1 MQSQRM
7 PERSVPHPPAASGE
21 AGARSDAWLRAL
33 GWLLLVIFLVAVPLV
48 FYRGF
53 AGQFSYVKILL
64 TKLTALVGL
73 IAWAL
78 ALLWGRLARSPRSR
92 RAWPLA
98 LLSLAV
104 LLSCFNSPVPIFSL
118 REAAYFLCGPAWF
131 LLFITWAEGEAAV
144 RRAARLAA
152 MAGTVVG
159 CIALLQWLGH
169 DPLLWGGY
177 HIEWGHMVA
186 RMRLYST
193 LGNPNF
199 VAGYLIGT
207 VFLALALA
215 AVAVKLWERIAWS
228 AAAAVMLVAIVG
240 TGSRGAWGGLG
251 VGAVVAGLVIMRSLT
266 SVAATA
272 PEAAV
277 ADSSPKGKRR
287 GQVRSFIGPVSF
299 WLVLP
304 VLTRFIEALLG
315 RFEGRLYLWR
325 VSWPMFAEHPLI
337 GSGWGSFQLQFLDL
351 QARFITD
358 HPALARYWSNVG
370 QLHNDPMQLWLE
382 TGALGLVAFAW
393 VVWRYGREATEGV
406 RGAGSGLARFWLA
419 ASAGGVAA
427 ILCDSIFNFQFSV
440 PPTLLLLFTLLAL
453 PAALGG
459 GKSDE
464 GMAQTCGSLH
474 VCDEPIRRHHKTMAA
489 PAAGDSVPKSAR
501 SGTYLLPG
509 RILLSLVLLG
519 SAGLLIRQIIR
530 QAQAERDYA
539 VALGFERNGD
549 FIGVERACRQ
559 GLTLD
564 PLNGRLHFALARA
577 LFSTDQAAE
586 ALAETLRAERTYRDS
601 HIEVLKARILDQMGA
616 ASPAL
621 ETYRH
626 ALALDPTL
634 KTVQADIKRLE
645 ESSRAR

>member
-1 MQSQRM
+1 M
-7 PERSVPHPPAASGE
+7 
-21 AGARSDAWLRAL
+21 
-33 GWLLLVIFLVAVPLV
+33 PLV

-53 AGQFSYVKILL
+53 AEQFSYLKILV
-64 TKLTALVGL
+64 TKLTVLVGL
-73 IAWAL
+73 VAWAL
-78 ALLWGRLARSPRSR
+78 ALLWGRSVWSLRSR
-92 RAWPLA
+92 LALPLV

-104 LLSCFNSPVPIFSL
+104 IVSCLNSPVPVFSL
-118 REAAYFLCGPAWF
+118 REAAYFLCGPAWA
-131 LLFITWAEGEAAV
+131 LLFIAWADGEAMV

-152 MAGTVVG
+152 MAATVV
-159 CIALLQWLGH
+159 ALIGVLQWSGH

-177 HIEWGHMVA
+177 RIEWGHMVA

-199 VAGYLIGT
+199 VAGYLIGA

-215 AVAVKLWERIAWS
+215 AVAVKLRERIAWS

-251 VGAVVAGLVIMRSLT
+251 VGALVAGLLIIIRGRLS
-266 SVAATA
+266 AFGRATA

-277 ADSSPKGKRR
+277 ADSRPKGKRR

-299 WLVLP
+299 WFFLP
-304 VLTRFIEALLG
+304 VLTRFIEAVLG

-325 VSWPMFAEHPLI
+325 VSWPVFAEHPLI
-337 GSGWGSFQLQFLDL
+337 GSGWGSFQLRFLDL
-351 QARFITD
+351 QARFIAE

-382 TGALGLVAFAW
+382 TGAVGLVAFGW
-393 VVWRYGREATEGV
+393 VVWRYGWETTEGV
-406 RGAGSGLARFWLA
+406 RVAGSGLARFWLA

-427 ILCDSIFNFQFSV
+427 ILFDSIFNFQFSV

-453 PAALGG
+453 PVALGC
-459 GKSDE
+459 GKSNE
-464 GMAQTCGSLH
+464 GGSVAATGAQ
-474 VCDEPIRRHHKTMAA
+474 D
-489 PAAGDSVPKSAR
+489 DSIPKSAR

-509 RILLSLVLLG
+509 RILLSLVLLV

-530 QAQAERDYA
+530 PAQAERDYA
-539 VALGFERNGD
+539 VALGFERAGD
-549 FIGVERACRQ
+549 FMGAEQACRH

-564 PLNGRLHFALARA
+564 PLNGRLHFGLARV
-577 LFSTDQAAE
+577 LFSTDQPAE

-621 ETYRH
+621 QTYRH

-634 KTVQADIKRLE
+634 KTVQADIQRLE
-645 ESSRAR
+645 ESSRAQ